1 MRNSGP
7 WLLQQI
13 AGCIALL
20 VFVPFASATA
30 SQDPGTNARSQVEGD
45 SSAPAQSGAQQPTA
59 APSAA
64 ETLPNSPGSIRWQ
77 TVAESLQSSGQ
88 QASTPQ
94 QSAPQEPVGTAVA
107 APANSTGVVA
117 SRPAGA
123 AIAPA
128 KQRRARSIMIKVGAI
143 VGASV
148 AVGTVVALS
157 SASPSR
163 PSGSR

>member
-7 WLLQQI
+7 WRMQKL
-13 AGCIALL
+13 ASCIALL
-20 VFVPFASATA
+20 VFVPLATA
-30 SQDPGTNARSQVEGD
+30 ATSQDAGTSARFEIEGD
-45 SSAPAQSGAQQPTA
+45 SSAPAQSGREQLR
-59 APSAA
+59 AA
-64 ETLPNSPGSIRWQ
+64 EALPNSPGSIRSQ
-77 TVAESLQSSGQ
+77 TVSDGLQTGGPQ
-88 QASTPQ
+88 TSTAQ
-94 QSAPQEPVGTAVA
+94 QSQPQEPAGTAVA
-107 APANSTGVVA
+107 APANATGVVA

-157 SASPSR
+157 SGSPSR